1 MSERTVG
8 KLLKKLGFR
17 KLSARP
23 AHPKGDVQARETF
36 KNVWP
41 APSARGD
48 FSGGVVGL
56 HQRIRSQGRTLAK
69 MDIRAPRSS

>member
-36 KNVWP
+36 KTYGP
-41 APSARGD
+41 PRRQ
-48 FSGGVVGL
+48 GVIF
-56 HQRIRSQGRTLAK
+56 QA
-69 MDIRAPRSS
+69 A